1 MARYP
6 ARVFDS
12 TSEENQCYVHLGH
25 IDNASPLMPV
35 QFGWHRTAGGYGYGP
50 TIRDHYLLHFVR
62 RGTGIVQAHDTEYCV
77 GAGSVFAIYPHQITY
92 YESSAEDPWEYFWLG
107 FEGAWAP
114 EAMSRM
120 GFENDRSIAVSIAE
134 PKRVFALLEDVMGR
148 LRSDLHLEAQ
158 MLGVIGSMHMLL
170 QALSEGPGNAPA
182 VPRRENIGQLGH
194 EYTRVLLSIIETSY
208 SERINVQELANRM
221 NVNRSYLTE
230 LFRQD
235 TGMSI
240 KQYLMEYRLQRVLL
254 RLQSPERTIKS
265 IALECGFEDPL
276 YLSRVFRKRF
286 GLSPVDWRRKN
297 RVGGGK
303 AEDKKKT

>member
-1 MARYP
+1 
-6 ARVFDS
+6 
-12 TSEENQCYVHLGH
+12 
-25 IDNASPLMPV
+25 
-35 QFGWHRTAGGYGYGP
+35 
-50 TIRDHYLLHFVR
+50 
-62 RGTGIVQAHDTEYCV
+62 
-77 GAGSVFAIYPHQITY
+77 
-92 YESSAEDPWEYFWLG
+92 
-107 FEGAWAP
+107 
-114 EAMSRM
+114 M

-194 EYTRVLLSIIETSY
+194 EYTRVLLSTIETSY

-297 RVGGGK
+297 RVGGVRPRTKRRPNICPCFCYTGLCSFCRSSIK
-303 AEDKKKT
+303 VYGINDAQPLMRNKRRNLIHEKVDSPRLRADADLLVRLRRAG